1 MAHRALGD
9 GGVAEEAVQ
18 ETFLRAWRAAD
29 RYDPGLSS
37 LRTWL
42 FAIARN
48 VVVDLVRAR
57 SSRLR
62 PAELGPEHEGRPEAQ
77 DPIEGAL
84 RSWGIE
90 EGLRRISGEHR
101 QAIVETYYRGRSC
114 AEVAAEAGIPE
125 GTVRS
130 RLFYGLK
137 SLRLALEERGWTE

>member
-1 MAHRALGD
+1 MARRALGD
-9 GGVAEEAVQ
+9 AGLAEEAVQ
-18 ETFLRAWRAAD
+18 ETFVRAWRAAD

-48 VVVDLVRAR
+48 VVVDLSRAR
-57 SSRLR
+57 SSRPR

-77 DPIEGAL
+77 DPIEAAL

-90 EGLRRISGEHR
+90 EGLGRISRDHR

-114 AEVAAEAGIPE
+114 AEVAAEAGVPE

>member
-9 GGVAEEAVQ
+9 AGMAEEAVQ

-48 VVVDLVRAR
+48 VVVDLARAQ
-57 SSRLR
+57 SSRPR

-114 AEVAAEAGIPE
+114 AEVAVEAEFPRAPCAAACS
-125 GTVRS
+125 T
-130 RLFYGLK
+130 
-137 SLRLALEERGWTE
+137 A

>member
-1 MAHRALGD
+1 M
-9 GGVAEEAVQ
+9 Q
-18 ETFLRAWRAAD
+18 ISFLLAWRAAN
-29 RYDPGLSS
+29 RYDPGFSS

-42 FAIARN
+42 FAISRN

-62 PAELGPEHEGRPEAQ
+62 PAELGPEHESRPEAQ

>member
-48 VVVDLVRAR
+48 VVVDLARAR
-57 SSRLR
+57 TSRPR